1 MTAIVLL
8 LLLLSVKQ
16 RGSEDVAAG
25 SVTAYQYSRCAV
37 NRAVVVER
45 ELIVSIQERKSA
57 NRVTFWKKKNTCNCL
72 KCSTDGQ
79 REHLTVRSPV
89 HTKPINLHHLGG
101 RGSRR
106 QRNCS
111 KNKKSPHKYCTLYE
125 SYERTWW
132 ANCWTVDNWLYRPN
146 DCNDCC
152 NTWLRKKKK
161 KCRSC
166 GMRGSLLLL
175 WYVWEPS
182 NQPSSTYISSNKRD
196 ILFLK

>member
-1 MTAIVLL
+1 MECNRQRTSYSAPVWCVLVAHRRMTAIVLL

-16 RGSEDVAAG
+16 RGSEDMAAG

-125 SYERTWW
+125 SYERTW
-132 ANCWTVDNWLYRPN
+132 
-146 DCNDCC
+146 
-152 NTWLRKKKK
+152 
-161 KCRSC
+161 
-166 GMRGSLLLL
+166 
-175 WYVWEPS
+175 
-182 NQPSSTYISSNKRD
+182 
-196 ILFLK
+196 